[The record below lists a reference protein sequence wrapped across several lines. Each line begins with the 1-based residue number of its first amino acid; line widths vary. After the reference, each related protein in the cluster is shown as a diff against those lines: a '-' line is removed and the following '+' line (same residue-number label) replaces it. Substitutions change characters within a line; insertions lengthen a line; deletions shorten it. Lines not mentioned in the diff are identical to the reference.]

1 YRKSQPEVIQKYN
14 AFICAY
20 CGRKLS
26 YSRDRKKL
34 ICRYGETNPAAT
46 CYKAAYLEAQLRDAV
61 LDSLK
66 WHFEQFVR
74 WEELKA
80 HADKLEQAKLDTS
93 GLEKQIDTQEKVKT
107 ILYEKYRDGR
117 LSREEYIAERNR
129 VNLLLEEYRGRLE
142 QIRLEREARES
153 GETKLSE
160 FSRLVQKY
168 RYAETLTK
176 ELEQTFVEKVLV
188 FDAEHIKITW
198 KFEDVFAAIEAME

>member
-1 YRKSQPEVIQKYN
+1 M
-14 AFICAY
+14 
-20 CGRKLS
+20 
-26 YSRDRKKL
+26 
-34 ICRYGETNPAAT
+34 
-46 CYKAAYLEAQLRDAV
+46 

-74 WEELKA
+74 WEELKSQT
-80 HADKLEQAKLDTS
+80 DQREQAKLDTS

-129 VNLLLEEYRGRLE
+129 VNLLLEEYKGRLE

-198 KFEDVFAAIEAME
+198 KFEDVFVAIEAME